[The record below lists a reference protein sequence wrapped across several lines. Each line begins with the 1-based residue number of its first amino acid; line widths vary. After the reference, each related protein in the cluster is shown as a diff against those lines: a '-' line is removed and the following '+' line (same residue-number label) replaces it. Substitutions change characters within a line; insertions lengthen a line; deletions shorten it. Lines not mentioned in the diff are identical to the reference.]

1 MSLPGAAEKDGR
13 VSGSE
18 SFPVTCRLTKRR
30 QFKAV
35 YNEGHRTG
43 TASFTMFGLPGQKGP
58 RIGITVTKKVGNAVR
73 RNRIKRVFREIYR
86 KNRYQLDAKLDLVIN
101 AHRGIDITSFHDLEE
116 QFLVSFQRLARG
128 YRM

>member
-1 MSLPGAAEKDGR
+1 MSLPGAEEKAAN

-18 SFPVTCRLTKRR
+18 SFPTACRLTKRR
-30 QFKAV
+30 EYLAV
-35 YNEGHRTG
+35 YSKGHRTG
-43 TASFTMFGLPGQKGP
+43 TYSFTMFGLPGQNGP

-86 KNRYQLDAKLDLVIN
+86 KNRHLLEANLDLVIN
-101 AHRGIDITSFHDLEE
+101 SHRGIDTTNFLSLQEE
-116 QFLVSFQRLARG
+116 FLVSFQRLARG